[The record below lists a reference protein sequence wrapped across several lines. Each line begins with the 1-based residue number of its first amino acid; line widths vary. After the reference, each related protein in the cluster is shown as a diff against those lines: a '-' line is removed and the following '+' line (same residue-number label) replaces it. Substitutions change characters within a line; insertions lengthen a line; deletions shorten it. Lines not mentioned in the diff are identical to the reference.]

1 MTQRFRT
8 GGVSQP
14 GPERARLRLLAL
26 PLAAFMCGGASAQQT
41 AQQYPSR
48 PIRLIVPFAPGGGFD
63 AVARPFA
70 EKLAVVLGQP
80 VVIDNRP
87 GAGGNIGAEQAA
99 RAVPDGYTL
108 MFVNDFMSTNPNLYR
123 SLRYDPLRDFVSI
136 AKVTAA
142 TIGIAVHPSV
152 AANNL
157 DELIALSNK
166 QPLNFASPGIG
177 TGPHLFGELLNLKA
191 GAKFNHIPYKGTG
204 PAVTDALG
212 GQVQVIIT
220 TFAPMVPHIANG
232 RLRGI
237 AVTSDTRSSQLPSVP
252 TVAEAGFPGYSYEN
266 WYGLVAPAAVPAPVL
281 KRLQD
286 ASAQALVDSE
296 LKERLLKIGFEPS
309 SGSAEALTALIKADL
324 VRWSQVVRDAGIPRE

>member
-1 MTQRFRT
+1 MRN
-8 GGVSQP
+8 
-14 GPERARLRLLAL
+14 LRCFKDGILATCLAL
-26 PLAAFMCGGASAQQT
+26 ASFSAFSQANEAF
-41 AQQYPSR
+41 PSR
-48 PIRLIVPFAPGGGFD
+48 PVMVIAGIAAGGPIDLEARLYTPRLGVLLGQYFILDFKPGAAGTIG
-63 AVARPFA
+63 AAYVARA
-70 EKLAVVLGQP
+70 K
-80 VVIDNRP
+80 
-87 GAGGNIGAEQAA
+87 
-99 RAVPDGYTL
+99 PDGYTL

-157 DELIALSNK
+157 DELIALSKK
-166 QPLNFASPGIG
+166 QPMNFASPGIG

-220 TFAPMVPHIANG
+220 TFAPMVPHVANG

-324 VRWSQVVRDAGIPRE
+324 VRWNQVVRDAGIPRE